1 MPIFKK
7 IYTNPKNN
15 EPDEWVTF
23 SKDCDWTPF
32 CTYTSLE
39 IVSSDEFDYSKIDG
53 ERLSYLLMLA
63 RVEMYNDEVSKRY
76 FFESLSETEQFLY
89 MSFVLSSL

>member
-15 EPDEWVTF
+15 ESPKFVTF

-39 IVSSDEFDYSKIDG
+39 IVSSDEFDYSNIDG
-53 ERLSYLLMLA
+53 ERLSYLLMRA
-63 RVEMYNDEVSKRY
+63 RDEMYSDEEEHY
-76 FFESLSETEQFLY
+76 FFNSLSEAEQFLY
-89 MSFVLSSL
+89 VSFCDSSL